1 MFEQD
6 KLLDELKRLKEEHR
20 NLDTLISNTSS
31 SAEGNQLQIQRL
43 KKRKLWV
50 KDRMAEIESAL
61 YDDIIA

>member
-6 KLLDELKRLKEEHR
+6 KLLDELKRLKDEHR
-20 NLDTLISNTSS
+20 NLDALIANTSS
-31 SAEGNQLQIQRL
+31 SGECDQLQIQRL